1 MLSKE
6 LPMTTSTTTQDVEVA
21 LEDALGR
28 IFQLDQQVAALI
40 AATEA
45 QKKVGLKDRVKARMP
60 RRMNDTLQWAAISF
74 SGLAAICDIGDVV
87 ELVQSVILFI
97 VR

>member
-1 MLSKE
+1 
-6 LPMTTSTTTQDVEVA
+6 MTNSTTTQDVEMA
-21 LEDALGR
+21 LEDALNR
-28 IFQLDQQVAALI
+28 VFQLEQQVSALI

-45 QKKVGLKDRVKARMP
+45 QKKVGLKDRVKAKMP
-60 RRMNDTLQWAAISF
+60 RRINDTLQWAAIGF

-87 ELVQSVILFI
+87 ELVQSVIMFI